1 MIEAVFEIEKQ
12 TKNTVRYRELERD
25 EPAKVGTIYVQKWVL
40 RRLNGGE
47 FPKRIKITIEA
58 VE

>member
-1 MIEAVFEIEKQ
+1 MIEAVLEIEKQ
-12 TKNTVRYRELERD
+12 TKNTVRYREIEED

-47 FPKRIKITIEA
+47 FPKKIRVTIEA